1 MAGATPKFDRTDGKP
16 VADSGMN
23 AVGENNAALT
33 AAPPT
38 ASYQTTSDIDSYA
51 DDFVDIDSDHL
62 NLTITTNGG
71 DVLAA
76 FQGAVHCLGDS
87 TTVLIDIEADG
98 DRQGGNYTGIVS
110 ASIDSTRSPIG
121 FSYLIRNLGT
131 GAHTFKLQWKSNV
144 NGRGM
149 RLKSHAQFW
158 VREI

>member
-1 MAGATPKFDRTDGKP
+1 MTGTIPKVDRTDGEP
-16 VADSGMN
+16 VADMGMD
-23 AVGENNAALT
+23 AVGEIHAASV

-51 DDFVDIDSDHL
+51 DDFVDIDSDNL
-62 NLTITTNGG
+62 NLTMTTTGG

-87 TTVLIDIEADG
+87 STILIDIEVDG
-98 DRQGGNYTGIVS
+98 VRQGGNYTGSVS
-110 ASIDSTRSPIG
+110 AGIDSTRSPIG
-121 FSYLIRNLGT
+121 FSFLIRNLGP
-131 GAHTFKLQWKSNV
+131 GVHTFKLQWKSNL

-158 VREI
+158 AREI

>member
-1 MAGATPKFDRTDGKP
+1 MAGTTPKLDKTDGEP
-16 VADSGMN
+16 VANSGMN
-23 AVGENNAALT
+23 AVGKNNAALT

-51 DDFVDIDSDHL
+51 DDFVDIDSDNL
-62 NLTITTNGG
+62 NLTIATNGG

-87 TTVLIDIEADG
+87 TTVLIDIESDG
-98 DRQGGNYTGIVS
+98 DRQGGKYTGIVS
-110 ASIDSTRSPIG
+110 AGIDSTRSPIG
-121 FSYLIRNLGT
+121 FSYLIRNLGA
-131 GAHTFKLQWKSNV
+131 GAHTFKLQWKSNA